1 MHDVNPMRAKI
12 GHRAAA
18 EIPEPAPAIEFFFGK
33 SVRRCVAEPL
43 LPIERLCVNGLEI
56 RPRLVILP
64 PIGANLRHTPDASAL
79 NQVDR
84 IAEVAP
90 ATLLHAAL
98 QNFLVGMHGVD

>member
-12 GHRAAA
+12 GHCSAA

-33 SVRRCVAEPL
+33 SVRRCVAQPL
-43 LPIERLCVNGLEI
+43 LPIERLCVHRLEI
-56 RPRLVILP
+56 RSWLVILP
-64 PIGANLRHTPDASAL
+64 PISANLRHAPDASAL

-84 IAEVAP
+84 IAKVAP

-98 QNFLVGMHGVD
+98 QNFLAGMHGVG